1 MNQIEQNLLLEK
13 AASWFS
19 DVIMKNHKINTAKLA
34 DPDKFDINPFL
45 VTYLA
50 AFHGG
55 ELNPTTVASALIL
68 PRVLGTSITTSFG
81 TNIQKFTTD
90 VLKEVFGSTTDGID
104 IEFNDAITGKKTYA
118 QVKLGPNTINKDD
131 VQTIHGHFTKALRLA
146 KTNNLKMGD
155 AALVVG
161 VLYGEEQNLS
171 GHYKALRDNHRYP
184 VLIGADFWHHLTG
197 SPTFYKRLIEA
208 IAQVAVK
215 ANGKQL
221 IEETIATLAAT
232 PKLQQYRPLY

>member
-1 MNQIEQNLLLEK
+1 MDKSQQDALLSK
-13 AASWFS
+13 AAHWFS
-19 DVIMKNHKINTAKLA
+19 SVIMENHKTNTIKLKN
-34 DPDKFDINPFL
+34 PKEFDINPFL

-55 ELNPTTVASALIL
+55 DLCPETVARALVL

-81 TNIQKFTTD
+81 TNIQKFTTE

-104 IEFNDAITGKKTYA
+104 IEFNDALTGQKTYA
-118 QVKLGPNTINKDD
+118 QIKLGPNTINKDD

-146 KTNNLKMGD
+146 KTNNSKMGES
-155 AALVVG
+155 ALVVG

-171 GHYKALRDNHRYP
+171 SHYKALRDDKRYL
-184 VLIGADFWHHLTG
+184 VLVGNDFWHHLTG
-197 SPTFYKRLIEA
+197 ANDFYKRLIET

-221 IEETIATLAAT
+221 IDDTVASLAAT
-232 PKLQQYRPLY
+232 PELKKFQA

>member
-1 MNQIEQNLLLEK
+1 MDKHLQDALLDK
-13 AASWFS
+13 AALWFS
-19 DVIMKNHKINTAKLA
+19 AVIMENHKSNTAKLSTPKA
-34 DPDKFDINPFL
+34 FDINPFL

-50 AFHGG
+50 AFHSGAISP
-55 ELNPTTVASALIL
+55 ETVARALVL

-81 TNIQKFTTD
+81 TNIQKFTTE

-104 IEFNDAITGKKTYA
+104 IEFNDAVTGQKTYA

-146 KTNNLKMGD
+146 KTNNSKMGTS
-155 AALVVG
+155 ALVVG

-171 GHYKALRDNHRYP
+171 GHYKALRDDHRYP
-184 VLIGADFWHHLTG
+184 VLVGADFWQHLTG
-197 SPTFYKRLIEA
+197 APDFYKRLIDT
-208 IAQVAVK
+208 IAQVAVQ

-221 IEETIATLAAT
+221 IDETIAALAAT
-232 PKLQQYRPLY
+232 TELQKFQP

>member
-1 MNQIEQNLLLEK
+1 MDQRQQEILLEK
-13 AASWFS
+13 AAQWFS
-19 DVIMKNHKINTAKLA
+19 TVIMENHKANTAKLSN
-34 DPDKFDINPFL
+34 PNEFDINPFL

-50 AFHGG
+50 AFHSGR
-55 ELNPTTVASALIL
+55 LDPKTVASAMVL

-81 TNIQKFTTD
+81 TNIQKFTTE

-104 IEFNDAITGKKTYA
+104 IEFNDAVSGKKTYA

-146 KTNNLKMGD
+146 KTNNSKMGES
-155 AALVVG
+155 ALVVG
-161 VLYGEEQNLS
+161 VLYGEVQNLS
-171 GHYKALRDNHRYP
+171 GHYKALRDDHRYP
-184 VLIGADFWHHLTG
+184 VLVGANFWHHLTG
-197 SPTFYKRLIEA
+197 NPDFYKQLIDT

-221 IEETIATLAAT
+221 IEETITALAAT
-232 PKLQQYRPLY
+232 PELQKYQS

>member
-1 MNQIEQNLLLEK
+1 MDQHQQEILLSK
-13 AASWFS
+13 AADWFS
-19 DVIMKNHKINTAKLA
+19 NVIMANHKANTRKLENPHA
-34 DPDKFDINPFL
+34 FDINPFL
-45 VTYLA
+45 ATYLA

-55 ELNPTTVASALIL
+55 ELTPQTVARALVL

-81 TNIQKFTTD
+81 TNIQKFTTE

-104 IEFNDAITGKKTYA
+104 VEFNDALTGQKTYA

-146 KTNNLKMGD
+146 KTNNAKIGA

-171 GHYKALRDNHRYP
+171 GHYKALRDQHRYP
-184 VLIGADFWHHLTG
+184 VLVGADFWHHLTG
-197 SPTFYKRLIEA
+197 SADFYKRLIGT
-208 IAQVAVK
+208 IAKVAAQ
-215 ANGKQL
+215 ANGQQL

-232 PKLQQYRPLY
+232 PELQKYQP